1 MTILLEPA
9 RYAAVN
15 ARTRGLLARLIPD
28 ALWAELVVT
37 STLGEQLDILR
48 QTWYAERLLDLTGDV
63 SNVAGL
69 ERALWSHLAWAFR
82 LPLRLM
88 RGTSRELLEWYWR
101 RFEVDNLKTILRAAH
116 YNTPLESFRDALTPL
131 EASSTLPWDALIAAD
146 SVVAVVNLA
155 RQTAYGPALDNA
167 LDRYRR
173 EGVLFVMEV
182 ALDLGYT
189 QHLLQLIAQ
198 LRGRDHREAMRFV
211 GTWVDAQNL
220 LWAYRY
226 RIYTDFSPEEI
237 LNYTLHRGLR
247 VNAAVVRAIALGAPL
262 LEVVQQLWGN
272 GLPDLEMLQ
281 ELPERDALPRL
292 ELILQRHLWSEARQA
307 RNGYPLS
314 LATVLAYAILLES
327 EMRDLM
333 TLTEGKA
340 VGWTA
345 EQIRPY
351 LIRPYLMSERG

>member
-1 MTILLEPA
+1 MTILLEPV

-63 SNVAGL
+63 SNVVGL

-88 RGTSRELLEWYWR
+88 RGTSRELLDWYWR
-101 RFEVDNLKTILRAAH
+101 RFEVDNLKTVLRAAYH
-116 YNTPLESFRDALTPL
+116 NTPGESFRDALIPL

-146 SVVAVVNLA
+146 SVSAVVNQV
-155 RQTAYGPALDNA
+155 RHTAYGPALDNA
-167 LDRYRR
+167 LERYRR
-173 EGVLFVMEV
+173 EGVLFVLEV
-182 ALDLGYT
+182 ALDLSYI
-189 QHLLQLIAQ
+189 QHLRTLITQ
-198 LRGRDHREAMRFV
+198 LRGGDRRAATRFV
-211 GTWVDAQNL
+211 GTWIDAQNL

-226 RIYTDFSPEEI
+226 RIYADFSPEEI

-247 VNAAVVRAIALGAPL
+247 VDAEVVRAIALGAPL
-262 LEVVQQLWGN
+262 LEIVQQIWGN
-272 GLPDLEMLQ
+272 GLPDLETLQ
-281 ELPERDALPRL
+281 GIPERDALPRL
-292 ELILQRHLWSEARQA
+292 ELILQRHLWLEARQA

-314 LATVLAYAILLES
+314 LATVLAYEILLES
-327 EMRDLM
+327 ETRDLM
-333 TLTEGKA
+333 ALTEGKA
-340 VGWTA
+340 VGWTT

-351 LIRPYLMSERG
+351 LIGERG